1 MLPIIYLIF
10 LILINGCSSTRNNNL
25 ESDLV
30 KDHKLNID
38 QNYSCS
44 GKGKIISTDY
54 NTLSFK
60 YKSKKDSSFI
70 QFLDPLGRKAL
81 LLWITKNSIIARNL
95 IENKQYNDLELK
107 KFIPMMNLIE
117 PNDLIRFTWGE
128 KPKYDKRNKLI
139 PLDIRKNSK
148 LSFEK
153 GTNSEYNIANYENK
167 VLDQIVKI
175 QIKTRNFSTDEVNLN
190 KFWKLLRY

>member
-1 MLPIIYLIF
+1 MPIIYLIF

-30 KDHKLNID
+30 KDYKLNID

-44 GKGKIISTDY
+44 GKGKIMSNDY

-81 LLWITKNSIIARNL
+81 LMWITKNSIIARNL

-128 KPKYDKRNKLI
+128 KPKYNKRNKLI
-139 PLDIRKNSK
+139 PLNIRKNSK
-148 LSFEK
+148 MSFEK
-153 GTNSEYNIANYENK
+153 GTKSDYNIANYENK

-175 QIKTRNFSTDEVNLN
+175 QIKTRNFSTDKVILN
-190 KFWKLLRY
+190 KFWKLLKY

>member
-1 MLPIIYLIF
+1 MPIIYLIF

-30 KDHKLNID
+30 KDYKLNID

-44 GKGKIISTDY
+44 GKGKIMSNDY

-81 LLWITKNSIIARNL
+81 LMWITKNSIIARNL

-153 GTNSEYNIANYENK
+153 GTKSEYNIANYENK

-175 QIKTRNFSTDEVNLN
+175 QIKTRNFSTDKVILN
-190 KFWKLLRY
+190 KFWKLLKY

>member
-1 MLPIIYLIF
+1 MPILYLIY
-10 LILINGCSSTRNNNL
+10 LILINGCSCTRNNNL

-30 KDHKLNID
+30 KDYKLNID

-44 GKGKIISTDY
+44 GKGKIMSNDY

-81 LLWITKNSIIARNL
+81 LMWITKNSIIARNL

-153 GTNSEYNIANYENK
+153 GTKSEYNIANYENK

-175 QIKTRNFSTDEVNLN
+175 QIKTRNFSTDKVILN
-190 KFWKLLRY
+190 KFWKLLKY

>member
-1 MLPIIYLIF
+1 MMPIIYLIF

-30 KDHKLNID
+30 KDYKLNID

-44 GKGKIISTDY
+44 GKGKIMSNDY

-81 LLWITKNSIIARNL
+81 LMWITKNSIIARNL

-153 GTNSEYNIANYENK
+153 GTKSEYNIANYENK

-175 QIKTRNFSTDEVNLN
+175 QIKTRNFSTDKVILN
-190 KFWKLLRY
+190 KFWKLLKY

>member
-1 MLPIIYLIF
+1 MLPFIYLVLF
-10 LILINGCSSTRNNNL
+10 ILISGCSSTRNTNID
-25 ESDLV
+25 SDLFTAL
-30 KDHKLNID
+30 KLNID
-38 QNYSCS
+38 ENYSCS

-60 YKSKKDSSFI
+60 YTSKKDSSFI

-81 LLWITKNSIIARNL
+81 LMWVTPNFIIVRNL

-107 KFIPMMNLIE
+107 KFIPMMNFIR
-117 PNDLIRFTWGE
+117 PNDLIKFLWGE
-128 KPKYDKRNKLI
+128 RPKYDKRNKLI
-139 PLDIRKNSK
+139 PLEIRKNSK

-153 GTNSEYNIANYENK
+153 GVKSKYDIASYENK

-175 QIKTRNFSTDEVNLN
+175 QIKTRNYSTEKINLN
-190 KFWKLLRY
+190 KYWKLLKY